1 MRQEI
6 AVRLH
11 ARLYPGGEGPSKVRQ
26 VSICVY
32 LGHVIDRIYI
42 VLVELHQEKVH
53 GQEPVDVMLVVYCSH
68 EIQRMNR
75 LFPFRDTSS
84 SMVLS

>member
-1 MRQEI
+1 MWR
-6 AVRLH
+6 
-11 ARLYPGGEGPSKVRQ
+11 
-26 VSICVY
+26 
-32 LGHVIDRIYI
+32 HVTNRIYT

-75 LFPFRDTSS
+75 LFPFLDTSS